1 MNKNRFRF
9 YILLSLLSSVLLLG
23 AKGCDANTRSDIIAN
38 LPELNSIADKFEIE
52 ETENSIILT
61 TKDSL
66 TFQEAVNT
74 LKNKTEMNNPI
85 SFYGTVWGV
94 YKSEIYAFEKMDPYR
109 GIIYILGGWWRAI
122 EYDAVSAVNSGDKD
136 AIVYITEYAYCNDT
150 VFEVN
155 QFSQHGDVF
164 YFMMSMLDSGDYEVR
179 PIQGDGSV
187 DNTIIMEFEK

>member
-1 MNKNRFRF
+1 MKKSNVHF
-9 YILLSLLSSVLLLG
+9 YALLILFSSVLLLG
-23 AKGCDANTRSDIIAN
+23 AKGCDADTRADIIAN

-66 TFQEAVNT
+66 SFQEAINT

-94 YKSEIYAFEKMDPYR
+94 YKSEIYAFDGMDPYR

-122 EYDAVSAVNSGDKD
+122 EYDAVSAVDSGDPD
-136 AIVYITEYAYCNDT
+136 AIVYVTEYAYCNDT
-150 VFEVN
+150 VFEAN
-155 QFSQHGDVF
+155 QFSEHGDVF
-164 YFMMSMLDSGDYEVR
+164 YFMMSMLDAGDYEVR

-187 DNTIIMEFEK
+187 DNTIILEFDR